1 MSRTSLISFCL
12 TALCFSSAALAGE
25 TKSIAV
31 GDSPESVCRA
41 FGDLL
46 YVTMINKDEPGDGT
60 IVSVD
65 GDKIAV
71 FAKGFNA
78 PKGLVYVGGFLIAA
92 DETTLW
98 KVNAEGVASKLVEG
112 KDFPKPIEFLNDV
125 AAGLDGKSVYVSEMS
140 TPSPMFDPSGE
151 RKLYDL
157 DSPQAKELPRKG
169 RIYRVTLDGQITEA
183 VPPGNEAIRFPNGVA
198 VAGSKDEEQ
207 LYVGDFFTG
216 NIVHYTEGQ
225 YKILATGLRGV
236 DGLTVTPDAFY
247 ASSWTQGKVWKV
259 DRKSGE
265 TTVLLEGLKTA
276 ADFYFDD
283 AHHQIVVP
291 DMVAGTLHFVSLK

>member
-1 MSRTSLISFCL
+1 MVRTFLIAVCYTVL
-12 TALCFSSAALAGE
+12 YFSSAAISGE
-25 TKSIAV
+25 PKSIPV
-31 GDSPESVCRA
+31 GDSPESVCRG
-41 FGDLL
+41 FGGLL

-60 IVSVD
+60 IVAVD
-65 GDKIAV
+65 GDKVTV

-78 PKGLVYVGGFLIAA
+78 PKGLVFVGGFLIAA
-92 DETTLW
+92 DETTIW
-98 KVNAEGVASKLVEG
+98 KIDAAGVASKLVEG

-125 AAGLDGKSVYVSEMS
+125 AAGLDGQSVYVSEMS

-169 RIYRVTLDGQITEA
+169 RIYRVTLDGKITEA

-198 VAGSKDEEQ
+198 VAGSKDHEQ

-225 YKILATGLRGV
+225 YKILATGLRGI

-265 TTVLLEGLKTA
+265 TVVLLDGLKTA

-283 AHHQIVVP
+283 AHQQIIVP
-291 DMVAGTLHFVSLK
+291 DMVSGTLHFVSLK

>member
-1 MSRTSLISFCL
+1 MSPIFLIAVCF
-12 TALCFSSAALAGE
+12 TALSFSSMTLAGE
-25 TKSIAV
+25 TKSISV
-31 GDSPESVCRA
+31 GDSPESVCRG
-41 FGDLL
+41 FGELL

-60 IVSVD
+60 IVAVD
-65 GDKIAV
+65 GEKVTV

-125 AAGLDGKSVYVSEMS
+125 AAGLDGQSVYVSEMS

-157 DSPQAKELPRKG
+157 DSPQAKGLPRMG
-169 RIYRVTLDGQITEA
+169 RIYRVTLDGKISEA

-198 VAGSKDEEQ
+198 VAGSKDHEQ

-225 YKILATGLRGV
+225 YQILSTGHRGI
-236 DGLTVTPDAFY
+236 DGLTVTPEAFF

-259 DRKSGE
+259 DRKSGK
-265 TTVLLEGLKTA
+265 TVVLLEGLKTA

-283 AHHQIVVP
+283 AHQQIIVP
-291 DMVAGTLHFVSLK
+291 DMVGGTLHFISVK

>member
-1 MSRTSLISFCL
+1 MSRAFLISVCL
-12 TALCFSSAALAGE
+12 TALCFSSAAAAGE
-25 TKSIAV
+25 TKSIPV

-65 GDKIAV
+65 GDKVSV
-71 FAKGFNA
+71 FARGFNA
-78 PKGLVYVGGFLIAA
+78 PKGMVYVGGFLIVA

-125 AAGLDGKSVYVSEMS
+125 AAGLDGRSVYVSEMS

-169 RIYRVTLDGQITEA
+169 RIYRVTLDGRITEA

-236 DGLTVTPDAFY
+236 DGLTVTPEAFY

-265 TTVLLEGLKTA
+265 TIVLLEGLKTA

-283 AHHQIVVP
+283 AHHQLVVP
-291 DMVAGTLHFVSLK
+291 DMVGGTLHFVSLK